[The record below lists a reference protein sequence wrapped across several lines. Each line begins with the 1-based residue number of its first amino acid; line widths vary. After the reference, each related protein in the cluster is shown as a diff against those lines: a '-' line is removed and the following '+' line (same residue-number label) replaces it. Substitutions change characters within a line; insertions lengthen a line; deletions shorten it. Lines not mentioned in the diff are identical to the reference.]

1 MEVSLIAFALVIFL
15 VLLRVPIGIAMGFI
29 GAIGFVYLRDGRWSA
44 GLGPA
49 ADSILDVTQNDALS
63 VIPLFI
69 FMGMIVAQS
78 GMALDLYRAAY
89 TLVGRLPGG
98 LAMSTILACGGFSA
112 VSGSSLATA
121 ATMSKVALPPMR
133 KFGYHD
139 SLSTASVAAGG
150 TLGILIPPSII
161 LIIYGFL
168 TGQSIGKLFLAGI
181 LPGLLGILLYLG
193 AVAFVVWRKPD
204 YGPAGEKSSWPETR
218 QALLR
223 VLPILALFT
232 LIIGG
237 LYGRVFTADEAAGV
251 GAFGAIIISIL
262 IGRFTFKGLIEALV
276 QTVKTSVG
284 LFVLLIGADIFN
296 RLITRARLPDDL
308 LALVQGA
315 GLEPFTILL
324 IIILIYIVLGAVFE
338 SLSMITL
345 TVPVF
350 APLIASLGFF
360 EGDITGET
368 ALIWFGIIVVVVT
381 EISLITP
388 PIGLNVFVLRS
399 VVQDVSTATI
409 FRGVTPFWAA
419 DIVRL
424 ALLVALPA
432 LSLFLPLGI
441 IGFGP

>member
-1 MEVSLIAFALVIFL
+1 MITSLIAFAIVIGL
-15 VLLRVPIGIAMGFI
+15 VLLRVPIGFAMGGV
-29 GAIGFVYLRDGRWSA
+29 GAIGFVILRDWRWSA

-49 ADSILDVTQNDALS
+49 ADSILDVAQNDALS
-63 VIPLFI
+63 VIALFI
-69 FMGMIVAQS
+69 LMGMIIAQS
-78 GMALDLYRAAY
+78 GMAHDLYRAAY
-89 TLVGRLPGG
+89 AAVGRLPGG

-181 LPGLLGILLYLG
+181 LPGLLGIILYLC

-204 YGPAGEKSSWPETR
+204 AGPAGAPMSIAEARASI
-218 QALLR
+218 LR

-237 LYGRVFTADEAAGV
+237 IYGQVFTADEAAGV
-251 GAFGAIIISIL
+251 GAFGAIVISVL
-262 IGRFTFKGLIEALV
+262 LGRFSWSDLIEALT

-284 LFVLLIGADIFN
+284 LFVLLIGAEIFN
-296 RLITRARLPDDL
+296 RLITRAGLPADL

-315 GLEPFTILL
+315 GFEPFTVLFMIMLV
-324 IIILIYIVLGAVFE
+324 YISYFLWR
-338 SLSMITL
+338 MY
-345 TVPVF
+345 
-350 APLIASLGFF
+350 
-360 EGDITGET
+360 
-368 ALIWFGIIVVVVT
+368 
-381 EISLITP
+381 
-388 PIGLNVFVLRS
+388 
-399 VVQDVSTATI
+399 QDEKGT
-409 FRGVTPFWAA
+409 R
-419 DIVRL
+419 
-424 ALLVALPA
+424 
-432 LSLFLPLGI
+432 
-441 IGFGP
+441 

>member
-432 LSLFLPLGI
+432 LSLSLPLGI
-441 IGFGP
+441 FGFGP

>member
-1 MEVSLIAFALVIFL
+1 MEISLIAFALVIGL

-69 FMGMIVAQS
+69 FMGMVVAQS

-89 TLVGRLPGG
+89 AIVGRLPGG

-181 LPGLLGILLYLG
+181 LPGLLGVLLYLC
-193 AVAFVVWRKPD
+193 AVGFVVWRRPD
-204 YGPAGEKSSWPETR
+204 YGPAGEKTSWAETR
-218 QALLR
+218 HALAK
-223 VLPILALFT
+223 VVPILLLFT

-237 LYGRVFTADEAAGV
+237 LYGKVFTADEAAGI
-251 GAFGAIIISIL
+251 GAFGAIVIAVF
-262 IGRFTFKGLIEALV
+262 IGRFSIKNLIEAV
-276 QTVKTSVG
+276 AQTVKTSVG

-296 RLITRARLPDDL
+296 RLITRAGLPDDL

-315 GLEPFTILL
+315 EMGPFVVLG
-324 IIILIYIVLGAVFE
+324 IIILIYIVIGAVFE

-360 EGDITGET
+360 EGDLNGEM

-399 VVQDVSTATI
+399 VVTDVSTATI
-409 FRGVTPFWAA
+409 FRGVTPFWGA
-419 DIVRL
+419 DMVRL
-424 ALLVALPA
+424 ALIVALPA
-432 LSLFLPLGI
+432 LSLMLPLQVLS
-441 IGFGP
+441 FSP